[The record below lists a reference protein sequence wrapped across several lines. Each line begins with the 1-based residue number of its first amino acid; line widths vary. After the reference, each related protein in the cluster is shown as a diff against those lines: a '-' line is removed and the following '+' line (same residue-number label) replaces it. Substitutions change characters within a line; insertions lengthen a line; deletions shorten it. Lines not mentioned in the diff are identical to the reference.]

1 METKNMSYKP
11 YFSSYGAFKSFLE
24 ETDGTTEYYYL
35 SKEKTGLNVDLYID
49 DCLSYKRHRH
59 LLWLYIC
66 DGYSHNDRLI
76 PISVSANPMIEIED
90 YDIRIS
96 QIDITG
102 IRSFIIENLEA
113 IQNIANE
120 IIDSITFSNSI
131 AMHNNNKLGES
142 N

>member
-1 METKNMSYKP
+1 MEMETKNMSYKP
-11 YFSSYGAFKSFLE
+11 YFSSYGDFESFLV

-35 SKEKTGLNVDLYID
+35 SKEKTGINVDLYID

-66 DGYSHNDRLI
+66 DGYSHDDKLI
-76 PISVSANPMIEIED
+76 PISVSANPMIEIEG

-113 IQNIANE
+113 IQNTANE

-131 AMHNNNKLGES
+131 AMHNNKN
-142 N
+142 